1 MEKKIIAVACV
12 LLVLVAAFTACGK
25 AIVTGDNG
33 MEYEAVTDEEG
44 NTVVNENGDIVV
56 YVTDV
61 DGNYVEDANGEPQTN
76 SITFPSVIAHEDRIE
91 TANYILL
98 IPEGWTAESDGTLAR
113 EADENAEQSIEIT
126 NFGELEDGETFAG
139 KMQESQATLE
149 GLAQAVIDNGGTAE
163 SAVESVQFF
172 EQDAT
177 LLELTATAQQRT
189 FRYQM
194 LYFMQNGELYKV
206 QYTATDMENE
216 AFDLHAFV
224 LQNLTMK

>member
-76 SITFPSVIAHEDRIE
+76 SVTFPSAVVHADRVE
-91 TANYILL
+91 TANYFLL
-98 IPEGWTAESDGTLAR
+98 IPEDWTAESDGTLVR
-113 EADENAEQSIEIT
+113 EENENAKQSIEVT
-126 NFGELEDGETFAG
+126 NFGELEDGETFPNRMLELQ
-139 KMQESQATLE
+139 KTLE
-149 GLAQAVIDNGGTAE
+149 GLAQAVVENGGTAE
-163 SAVESVQFF
+163 SAVESVQLF

-194 LYFMQNGELYKV
+194 LYFMQDGELYKV
-206 QYTATDMENE
+206 QYTATDADNE
-216 AFDLHAFV
+216 AFDLCTFV
-224 LQNLTMK
+224 QQNLTMK